1 MLSSTM
7 ETLERR
13 LLQWQA
19 TSSRWPSTS
28 TSPRTQYRRQSSET
42 KRADERKWTRWPS
55 YLEVFKTKKLKAV
68 HCSRLT
74 LRIFLLLFPLPW
86 VDDHPSLEALQETWR
101 LLSLLDLNLKKPQKN
116 KRCQSNHTPIK
127 WNCRLRKAGNKFL
140 FHANLV
146 FQTLL
151 LYLCSTLF
159 IQLHRHECWCS
170 FLADGGVAALPE
182 EVAAL
187 FLPRSCRLQLLRVLS
202 LPNCKGDIHL
212 RSVSAHG
219 HKTMIHEHTCC
230 SSVS

>member
-42 KRADERKWTRWPS
+42 KRADERRWTRWPS

-74 LRIFLLLFPLPW
+74 LRIFLLLFPLSW

-101 LLSLLDLNLKKPQKN
+101 LLSLLDLNLKNPQK
-116 KRCQSNHTPIK
+116 KQKMSKQSYSHKMKLQTK
-127 WNCRLRKAGNKFL
+127 KGRKQISIPCKLGLSDALVVPVLHALHPAPPSWVLMFL
-140 FHANLV
+140 SRWRWSCGPARRSSSTFPSP
-146 FQTLL
+146 LL
-151 LYLCSTLF
+151 S
-159 IQLHRHECWCS
+159 S
-170 FLADGGVAALPE
+170 SAAP
-182 EVAAL
+182 
-187 FLPRSCRLQLLRVLS
+187 
-202 LPNCKGDIHL
+202 G
-212 RSVSAHG
+212 SVS
-219 HKTMIHEHTCC
+219 
-230 SSVS
+230 SQL